1 MTTPPSP
8 APTAAPPTA
17 APPTAEPP
25 GAARPAGLISLL
37 RGRLRPHR
45 TAIAVLLGLQLAQT
59 AATLYLPTLNA
70 DVVDNG
76 VVTGDS
82 GYVVGRGGVML
93 AVTLVQVVCAGAAT
107 YLGTRTAMALGRDI
121 RAATFDRVQGFSVRE
136 VDRFGTPSLVTRTT
150 NDVTQVQVL
159 VVMALTV
166 AAAAPITAVG
176 GVALAVG
183 QDVPLS
189 GVLLFAV
196 PALVAIV
203 TVLVRALTPASW
215 AMQGRLDAINRVMR
229 EQITGIRVIRAFVRD
244 RHEQRRFAVA
254 NDELMDVSLRFGRIT
269 AFFGASASLV
279 SNLSAVAVVWVGGHR
294 IAGGDLQVG
303 SLIAFLSYV
312 TLTLS
317 AVMMSTGVVVQ
328 APRAR
333 VSAQRI
339 DEVLRTTSS
348 LTEPAAPV
356 PVLPGRGV
364 LEIRGATF
372 RYPGAAEPVLRGV
385 DLVARPGEVTAVV
398 GSTGSGKSTLVNLV
412 PRLFDVEAGTVAIDG
427 VDVRDLDRRLLTRTV
442 GLVPQRAYLFTGTVA
457 DNLRYGDP
465 DAEDRE
471 LWRALEIAQAR
482 DFVEEMPDG
491 LATRIS
497 QGGTT
502 VSGGQR
508 QRLAIA
514 RALVARPR
522 IYVFDDAFS
531 ALDSATDAALRDALA
546 TEIGDAAQV
555 VVAQRVSTI
564 RDADRIVVLDAGRVT
579 GTGTHDQ
586 LIEHDPTYA
595 EIVSSQLTLEKVSA

>member
-1 MTTPPSP
+1 MTTSPSTTP
-8 APTAAPPTA
+8 STAAPPG
-17 APPTAEPP
+17 AE
-25 GAARPAGLISLL
+25 RPAGLASLL
-37 RGRLRPHR
+37 RGRLQPHR
-45 TAIAVLLGLQLAQT
+45 TAIAALLVLQLVQT

-76 VVTGDS
+76 VVTGDT
-82 GYVVGRGGVML
+82 GYVVGRGGAML
-93 AVTLVQVVCAGAAT
+93 VVTLLQVVCAGAAT

-121 RAATFDRVQGFSVRE
+121 RAATFDRVQGFSIRE
-136 VDRFGTPSLVTRTT
+136 VDHFGTPSLITRTT

-159 VVMALTV
+159 VVMMLTV

-176 GVALAVG
+176 GVVLALG

-196 PALVAIV
+196 PVLIAVV

-215 AMQGRLDAINRVMR
+215 AMQGRLDAINRIMR

-244 RHEQRRFAVA
+244 RHEQRRFAGA

-269 AFFGASASLV
+269 AFFGASAGLV
-279 SNLSAVAVVWVGGHR
+279 SNLSAVAVVWFGGHR
-294 IAGGDLQVG
+294 IAGGDMQVG

-317 AVMMSTGVVVQ
+317 AVMMATGLVVQ

-333 VSAQRI
+333 VSAERI
-339 DEVLRTTSS
+339 EEVLRTDSS
-348 LTEPAAPV
+348 LTESAAPV
-356 PVLPGRGV
+356 TVLPGRGE

-372 RYPGAAEPVLRGV
+372 RYPGAAEPVLRDV
-385 DLVARPGEVTAVV
+385 DLVARPGEVTAIV
-398 GSTGSGKSTLVNLV
+398 GSTGSGKSTLVNLI
-412 PRLFDVEAGTVAIDG
+412 PRLFDVEAGTVTIDG
-427 VDVRDLDRRLLTRTV
+427 VDVRDLDRRLLARTV

-457 DNLRYGDP
+457 DNLRYGNP
-465 DAEDRE
+465 DASDSQ
-471 LWRALEIAQAR
+471 LWRALEVAQAR
-482 DFVEEMPDG
+482 DFVAAMPDG
-491 LATRIS
+491 LATPIA
-497 QGGTT
+497 QGGST

-522 IYVFDDAFS
+522 IYVLDDAFS

-546 TEIGDAAQV
+546 AEISDAAQV

-579 GTGTHDQ
+579 GIGTHDE
-586 LIEHDPTYA
+586 LAEHDATYA
-595 EIVSSQLTLEKVSA
+595 EIVSSQLTLEKVSS